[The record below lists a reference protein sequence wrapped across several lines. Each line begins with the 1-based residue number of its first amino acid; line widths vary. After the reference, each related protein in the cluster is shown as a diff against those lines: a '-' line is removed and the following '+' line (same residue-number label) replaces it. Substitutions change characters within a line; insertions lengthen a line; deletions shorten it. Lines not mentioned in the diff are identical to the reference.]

1 MRLWPLR
8 DGEQMLTYS
17 LGFLK
22 VQGAA
27 YHSIKNYRAVVHK
40 SQNFNRE
47 QRFVGHSSNMRTLT
61 AQFKPIVQHDRDP
74 NYRTMFF
81 SRRVLDGTPL
91 LGIPFRFS

>member
-1 MRLWPLR
+1 
-8 DGEQMLTYS
+8 MLTYS

-47 QRFVGHSSNMRTLT
+47 RRFVGHSSNMCGFRSM
-61 AQFKPIVQHDRDP
+61 PP
-74 NYRTMFF
+74 
-81 SRRVLDGTPL
+81 S
-91 LGIPFRFS
+91 IPR